1 MARVL
6 QVKVLPG
13 ALRRVKHT
21 GFQSRRS
28 AAERRAN
35 VRGAFDAARTLD
47 LAGKAV
53 VLVDD
58 VLTTGATAHE
68 AARVLKAR
76 GAKVVVVA
84 VFAHETPRRGL

>member
-1 MARVL
+1 
-6 QVKVLPG
+6 
-13 ALRRVKHT
+13 LRRVRHT
-21 GFQSRRS
+21 DFQSRQTP
-28 AAERRAN
+28 AERRAN
-35 VRGAFDAARTLD
+35 VRGAFDAAPTLD

-53 VLVDD
+53 ILVDD

-84 VFAHETPRRGL
+84 VFAHETPRRTS